1 MMPFVIGFNAALA
14 YTGIGIGLTFAYG
27 IKPGQTLIQSLIQI
41 ILILLFW
48 PLYLILKPIMVIC
61 QAWS

>member
-27 IKPGQTLIQSLIQI
+27 FKPGQTPIQI
-41 ILILLFW
+41 ILIFLFW
-48 PLYLILKPIMVIC
+48 PLYLIIKPIMIIC
-61 QAWS
+61 QA